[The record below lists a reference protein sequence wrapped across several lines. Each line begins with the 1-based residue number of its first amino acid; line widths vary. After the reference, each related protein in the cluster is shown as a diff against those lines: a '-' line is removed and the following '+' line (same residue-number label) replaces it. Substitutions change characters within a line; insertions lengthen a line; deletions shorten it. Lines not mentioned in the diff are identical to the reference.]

1 MYSAAVLIVPAL
13 GDTVMEGTVIA
24 EIYDAATMERL
35 TSALALTEER
45 LQMFHDREAEAQ
57 RENALNEQN
66 IVKQRANLQELERT
80 GRALVENAQRRLR
93 RCGCIGLIV
102 AHRLSTIRD
111 ADEIVVLDRGC
122 IVQRGA
128 HEDLIVEDGLYR
140 ALMTA
145 N

>member
-1 MYSAAVLIVPAL
+1 MYSAAVQIVPAL

-80 GRALVENAQRRLR
+80 GRALVENAQRRR
-93 RCGCIGLIV
+93 GCTCLIV
-102 AHRLSTIRD
+102 AHRFSTIRD

-122 IVQRGA
+122 IVQRGT
-128 HEDLIVEDGLYR
+128 HEGLIVEDGLYR